1 MSFLPSKK
9 KYLLILELNGLLG
22 LVQKPPSNPSKSLS
36 PPSSPTISTQ
46 EYEAYHRPH
55 LSELITSL
63 LTKHSKLLDVG
74 IWTCQNKSNTESQL
88 SFFFG
93 RYFKHLLF
101 VSYTPTPT
109 HSFSQTP
116 HTSLSPF
123 KIEKSLDKIYSR
135 FKDYGYSNENTIVCS
150 NYENEDE
157 KFKQNDVILPVYD
170 REAVSRNDDMHLM
183 FFNKYL
189 LALFAMEAY
198 AGMDVR
204 NRIAALHYEKFVRK
218 IGKNVKAE
226 KNKSL
231 KDKDLFF

>member
-1 MSFLPSKK
+1 M
-9 KYLLILELNGLLG
+9 
-22 LVQKPPSNPSKSLS
+22 
-36 PPSSPTISTQ
+36 
-46 EYEAYHRPH
+46 
-55 LSELITSL
+55 
-63 LTKHSKLLDVG
+63 
-74 IWTCQNKSNTESQL
+74 
-88 SFFFG
+88 
-93 RYFKHLLF
+93 
-101 VSYTPTPT
+101 
-109 HSFSQTP
+109 
-116 HTSLSPF
+116 
-123 KIEKSLDKIYSR
+123 
-135 FKDYGYSNENTIVCS
+135 
-150 NYENEDE
+150 
-157 KFKQNDVILPVYD
+157 ILPVYD